1 MARSF
6 IKYLVADGRYDYIE
20 TGSLLCIRQ
29 NVKVI
34 VIPSEEESFRLNP
47 LDFEEFLGATGNVPL
62 AALIRDSFEKQE
74 ALPEAL
80 HRKALGAYREYV
92 LVGGMPRVV
101 DIYARLLSFE
111 KADVEKR
118 QILDLYRKDVARFAF
133 GYQDKV
139 RSIFDLIGPAHTPV
153 ERLGLVGLGQHSFH
167 FSG

>member
-80 HRKALGAYREYV
+80 HRKALKVNKHEICILFRE
-92 LVGGMPRVV
+92 LSGEKDRERNESLKPQHHETPRKKKEFNE
-101 DIYARLLSFE
+101 LQQLF
-111 KADVEKR
+111 
-118 QILDLYRKDVARFAF
+118 FAF
-133 GYQDKV
+133 LIASGCA
-139 RSIFDLIGPAHTPV
+139 IFLH
-153 ERLGLVGLGQHSFH
+153 ELWQRF
-167 FSG
+167 